1 MLLRSR
7 VIPLHDHKVPRL
19 EFLTCLKVVPPKVPN
34 GLKPKASLRIV
45 KGILK
50 RKRAKIFPSRLLELS
65 LKKTLFKLI
74 FEYLIPEVCMTTS
87 RKGASSDLLRRLDH
101 ERSL

>member
-7 VIPLHDHKVPRL
+7 FIPLHDHKVPRL
-19 EFLTCLKVVPPKVPN
+19 EFVTCLKVVSPKVPD

-50 RKRAKIFPSRLLELS
+50 RNRVKIFASRVLELS
-65 LKKTLFKLI
+65 LQKNLFK
-74 FEYLIPEVCMTTS
+74 
-87 RKGASSDLLRRLDH
+87 
-101 ERSL
+101 SLNI